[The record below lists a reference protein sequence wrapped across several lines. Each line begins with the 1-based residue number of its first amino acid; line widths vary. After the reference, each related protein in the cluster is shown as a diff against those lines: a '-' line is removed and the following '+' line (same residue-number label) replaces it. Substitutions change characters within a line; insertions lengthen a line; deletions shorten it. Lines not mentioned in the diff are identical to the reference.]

1 MEIQNDY
8 LSAST
13 IYSELALK
21 RSELANIDKKELENQ
36 LLKKVIVQ
44 ILFLN
49 MMKKIMR
56 EF

>member
-21 RSELANIDKKELENQ
+21 RSELANIDKKELE
-36 LLKKVIVQ
+36 KSTFEKVIVQ

-49 MMKKIMR
+49 MMKR
-56 EF
+56 L